1 LAVWPFKRRQE
12 FAQEVDAEDD
22 LDTREVAENDL
33 DARRVA
39 WEEFDKNFNPV
50 DPRGGWTPPEL
61 APPTRSSAP
70 PQQED
75 PVLSTP
81 ANDLPPSE
89 WEPGKQPT
97 WRQELRWLWRDLRNW
112 FKRSPT
118 TDDLA
123 SGCADGCCALMIAII
138 PATVILT
145 WSVLGSLMALV
156 VWAAAFV
163 VAHAVRYATGT
174 QHRYPQSLVRDLRLT
189 PVHGSTTPGSQT

>member
-1 LAVWPFKRRQE
+1 MWPFKRRQE

-22 LDTREVAENDL
+22 LNAREVAEDDL
-33 DARRVA
+33 DARKVA

-50 DPRGGWTPPEL
+50 DPRGSWIPPEQ
-61 APPTRSSAP
+61 ARPARSSVP

-75 PVLSTP
+75 PVLSTL

-112 FKRSPT
+112 FKGPPT
-118 TDDLA
+118 AGELVSDA
-123 SGCADGCCALMIAII
+123 AIGCCALMIAII

-145 WSVLGSLMALV
+145 WSLLGSLMALV
-156 VWAAAFV
+156 VWAAAFLV
-163 VAHAVRYATGT
+163 GHAARYATGT
-174 QHRYPQSLVRDLRLT
+174 QHRYPQSFVEDLRLT
-189 PVHGSTTPGSQT
+189 LVQGQHDTR